1 MRADISDISVRID
14 LLESVSREAARE
26 LEKLMTEMRANNSE
40 LKLSIFELNETIKGI
55 VKNSTRSPPSS
66 YTSLNSEIFHQKRQ
80 KPGIGFL
87 ETWEPDPISESRS
100 VFPNTFQ
107 VSEY

>member
-1 MRADISDISVRID
+1 
-14 LLESVSREAARE
+14 
-26 LEKLMTEMRANNSE
+26 MTEMRANNAE
-40 LKLSIFELNETIKGI
+40 LKLSILVLNETIKGI
-55 VKNSTRSPPSS
+55 VKNSTRCPPSS